1 MLTHNEVTVKR
12 RRHSGASTLTIVLAI
27 LFLVRVAT
35 AQSYDIL
42 LQGGHVIDPASGTD
56 QVMDVAISGDRIAR
70 VAPNLPAG
78 QAKKVLN
85 VKGLYVTPGLIDLH
99 AHVYGY
105 SGSVFPDDTAL
116 LAGTTTVV
124 DAGGAGWRTFDDFKK
139 KIIDASK
146 TRVLVFLN
154 IVGRGM
160 LGSEVEDNVEDMDSA
175 KTAAKIKENPNQIVG
190 IKVAHFGLPG
200 WTALERAVEAGRLSD
215 TPVIVDDKIFTNSGR
230 TSREKLLRV
239 MRPGDL
245 HTHVYNDRQLEVVDR
260 FTGKVQPYMFEA
272 RKRGVLFDLGHG
284 GGSFVWPVA
293 VKAMKQGFP
302 PDTISTDLHSSSIMI
317 PQSDMANC
325 ISKLMNLGMKLQ
337 DAVARSTVN
346 PARAIKRFPE
356 LGTLGE
362 GRVADIAVFELKTGV
377 FAFKDAWS
385 KKLLGT
391 QKLECVATIRNG
403 RLVADL
409 NGLGFPLWNTAGDYE
424 VIP

>member
-1 MLTHNEVTVKR
+1 MLTHNKVTVKR
-12 RRHSGASTLTIVLAI
+12 RRHSGASTTAILLAI
-27 LFLVRVAT
+27 LFLVRVAA

-42 LQGGHVIDPASGTD
+42 LQGGHVIDPANGID
-56 QVMDVAISGDRIAR
+56 QAMDVAISGDRIAR

-116 LAGTTTVV
+116 MAGTTTVV

-139 KIIDASK
+139 KIIDVSK

-175 KTAAKIKENPNQIVG
+175 KTAAKIKEHPNQIVG

-200 WTALERAVEAGRLSD
+200 WTALERAVEAGCHSN

-284 GGSFVWPVA
+284 GGSFLWPVA

-337 DAVARSTVN
+337 DAIARSTVS
-346 PARAIKRFPE
+346 PAKAIKRFPE

-362 GRVADIAVFELKTGV
+362 GKGADVAVFELKSGV

-391 QKLECVATIRNG
+391 QKLECVVTVRNG
-403 RLVADL
+403 KLVADL
-409 NGLGFPLWNTAGDYE
+409 NGLGFPLWNTAGEYE

>member
-1 MLTHNEVTVKR
+1 LLALNSIAALFGRRCELRIASVLSLVLLT
-12 RRHSGASTLTIVLAI
+12 AS
-27 LFLVRVAT
+27 VAT
-35 AQSYDIL
+35 AQSYDL
-42 LQGGHVIDPASGTD
+42 VLQGGHVIDPANGVD

-70 VAPNLPAG
+70 VAINLPVQ

-85 VKGLYVTPGLIDLH
+85 VKGYYVTPGLIDLH

-105 SGSVFPDDTAL
+105 SGSIFPDDTAL

-124 DAGGAGWRTFDDFKK
+124 DAGGAGWRSFEDFKK
-139 KIIDASK
+139 RIIETSK
-146 TRVLVFLN
+146 TRVLVLLN

-160 LGSEVEDNVEDMDSA
+160 IGSEAEDNVEDMDPV
-175 KTAAKIKENPNQIVG
+175 KTAAQIKENPNEIVG

-200 WTALERAVEAGRLSD
+200 WTALERAIEAGRLSN
-215 TPVIVDDKIFTNSGR
+215 TPVMVDDKIFTNSGR

-245 HTHVYNDRQLEVVDR
+245 HTHIYNDRQLEVVDR
-260 FTGKVQPYMFEA
+260 FTGKVQPYMVEA

-293 VKAMKQGFP
+293 VRAMQQGFP

-317 PQSDMANC
+317 PQSDMTNC

-337 DAVARSTVN
+337 DAINRSTVS

-362 GRVADIAVFELKTGV
+362 GKVADIAVFELKTGV
-377 FAFKDAWS
+377 FAFKDAWR
-385 KKLLGT
+385 KKLLGR

-409 NGLGFPLWNTAGDYE
+409 NGLGFPLWNTAGEYE

>member
-1 MLTHNEVTVKR
+1 MLKVNSTAARVH
-12 RRHSGASTLTIVLAI
+12 RRHKASIAFILPLLLITSG
-27 LFLVRVAT
+27 T
-35 AQSYDIL
+35 AEGQSYDL
-42 LQGGHVIDPASGTD
+42 LLKGGHVIDPANQID
-56 QVMDVAISGDRIAR
+56 HVMDVAIAGGKIAR
-70 VAPNLPAG
+70 VAPALAPQ

-85 VKGLYVTPGLIDLH
+85 VSGFYVTPGLIDLH

-105 SGSVFPDDTAL
+105 SGSLFPDDTAL

-124 DAGGAGWRTFDDFKK
+124 DAGGAGWRSFDDFKQ
-139 KIIDASK
+139 KIIDHSR
-146 TRVLVFLN
+146 TRVLSFLN

-160 LGSEVEDNVEDMDSA
+160 IGQEAEDNVEDMDAA
-175 KTAAKIKENPNQIVG
+175 KTAAKIKEHPDHIVG
-190 IKVAHFGLPG
+190 IKVAHFGRPG
-200 WTALERAVEAGRLSD
+200 WTALNRAIEAGQLSQ

-230 TSREKLLRV
+230 TSREKLLKV

-245 HTHVYNDRQLEVVDR
+245 HTHVYNDRQLEVIDR
-260 FTGKVQPYMFEA
+260 FTGKLQPYMLEA

-284 GGSFVWPVA
+284 GGSFLWPVA
-293 VKAMKQGFP
+293 VQAIKQGFP

-337 DAVARSTVN
+337 DAIERSTVN
-346 PARAIKRFPE
+346 PASAIKRFPE

-362 GRVADIAVFELKTGV
+362 DKVADIAIFELKTGI

-403 RLVADL
+403 KLVVDL
-409 NGLGFPLWNTAGDYE
+409 NGLGFPLWSEAGQYE

>member
-1 MLTHNEVTVKR
+1 MPIANLIPLVCRRSLQRIAFILPLVLVT
-12 RRHSGASTLTIVLAI
+12 AS
-27 LFLVRVAT
+27 VAR

-42 LQGGHVIDPASGTD
+42 LQGGHVIDPANRID
-56 QVMDVAISGDRIAR
+56 QVMDVAISGDRIVR
-70 VAPNLPAG
+70 VAPSLPVRR
-78 QAKKVLN
+78 AKKVLN

-124 DAGGAGWRTFDDFKK
+124 DAGGAGWRSFDDFRKR
-139 KIIDASK
+139 IIEPSR

-160 LGSEVEDNVEDMDSA
+160 IGPEAENNVEDMDPV
-175 KTAAKIKENPNQIVG
+175 KTAAKIEENPNEIVG
-190 IKVAHFGLPG
+190 IKVAHFVLPG
-200 WTALERAVEAGRLSD
+200 WTALERAIEAGRLSN
-215 TPVIVDDKIFTNSGR
+215 TPVIVDDSIFTNRAR

-260 FTGKVQPYMFEA
+260 FTGELQPYILEA

-284 GGSFVWPVA
+284 RGSFLWPVA
-293 VKAMKQGFP
+293 VRAMKQGFP

-317 PQSDMANC
+317 QQSDMANC
-325 ISKLMNLGMKLQ
+325 ISKLMNLGMKLP
-337 DAVARSTVN
+337 DAVERSTVN

-362 GRVADIAVFELKTGV
+362 GQVADVAVFELKTGV

-409 NGLGFPLWNTAGDYE
+409 NGLGFPLWNKAGEYE

>member
-1 MLTHNEVTVKR
+1 LPIPTSIVARAR
-12 RRHSGASTLTIVLAI
+12 RRAR
-27 LFLVRVAT
+27 RVAFSVSLLCLMAT
-35 AQSYDIL
+35 VAAAQSYDIL
-42 LQGGHVIDPASGTD
+42 LQGGHVIDPANGID
-56 QVMDVAISGDRIAR
+56 GVRDVAISGDRIAR
-70 VAPNLPAG
+70 IAPSLPAQ

-116 LAGTTTVV
+116 VAGATTVV
-124 DAGGAGWRTFDDFKK
+124 DAGGAGWRSFDDFKK
-139 KIIDASK
+139 KIIDVSK

-160 LGSEVEDNVEDMDSA
+160 VGSEAEDNIEDMDPA
-175 KTAAKIKENPNQIVG
+175 KTAAKIRAHPNEIVG

-200 WTALERAVEAGRLSD
+200 WTALERAIEAGRLSN
-215 TPVIVDDKIFTNSGR
+215 TPVMVDDKIFTNSGR

-260 FTGKVQPYMFEA
+260 FTGKLQPYMLEA

-284 GGSFVWPVA
+284 AGSFLWPVA
-293 VKAMKQGFP
+293 VRAMKQGFR
-302 PDTISTDLHSSSIMI
+302 PDTISTDLHASSIMI

-362 GRVADIAVFELKTGV
+362 GKVADIAVFEQKTGV

-403 RLVADL
+403 RLVVDM
-409 NGLGFPLWNTAGDYE
+409 NGLGFPLWNTAGEYE

>member
-1 MLTHNEVTVKR
+1 VFTDAMRLLRASLLHKMTPTLLILCFAIR
-12 RRHSGASTLTIVLAI
+12 GAAS
-27 LFLVRVAT
+27 
-35 AQSYDIL
+35 AQSFDFL
-42 LQGGHVIDPASGTD
+42 LKGGHLIDPANQIDG
-56 QVMDVAISGDRIAR
+56 VMDVAISGNRIAR
-70 VAPNLPAG
+70 VAVNLPSG
-78 QAKKVLN
+78 QARKVLD

-99 AHVYGY
+99 SHAYGY
-105 SGSVFPDDTAL
+105 SGSLFPDDTAL
-116 LAGTTTVV
+116 PAGTTTVV
-124 DAGGAGWRTFDDFKK
+124 DAGGAGWRSFDDFKNK
-139 KIIDASK
+139 VIDTSK

-160 LGSEVEDNVEDMDSA
+160 IGSEAEDNVEDMDPA
-175 KTAAKIKENPNQIVG
+175 RTAAKIQEHSSLIVG

-200 WTALERAVEAGRLSD
+200 WTALNRAIEAGRLSG

-230 TSREKLLRV
+230 TSREKLLEV

-245 HTHVYNDRQLEVVDR
+245 HTHVYNDRQLEILDR
-260 FTGKVQPYMFEA
+260 FTGKLQPYMLEA
-272 RKRGVLFDLGHG
+272 RKKGVLFDLGHG
-284 GGSFVWPVA
+284 GGSFLWPVA
-293 VKAMKQGFP
+293 VRAMQQGFP

-325 ISKLMNLGMKLQ
+325 ISKLMNLGMNLQ
-337 DAVARSTVN
+337 EAIERSTVN

-362 GRVADIAVFELKTGV
+362 GKVADIAIFELKAGV

-391 QKLECVATIRNG
+391 KKLECVATFRDGKLVVDVNG
-403 RLVADL
+403 R
-409 NGLGFPLWNTAGDYE
+409 GFPLWTTAGEYE

>member
-1 MLTHNEVTVKR
+1 MPIAKP
-12 RRHSGASTLTIVLAI
+12 IVA
-27 LFLVRVAT
+27 LVRRGVREIALSLPLVFLMASLAA

-42 LQGGHVIDPASGTD
+42 LQGGHVVDPATGID
-56 QVMDVAISGDRIAR
+56 QVMDIGISGDRIAR
-70 VAPNLPAG
+70 VAASLPAQ

-124 DAGGAGWRTFDDFKK
+124 DAGGAGWRSFDDFKK
-139 KIIDASK
+139 KIIEPSK

-160 LGSEVEDNVEDMDSA
+160 LGTEVEDNVEDMEPD
-175 KTAAKIKENPNQIVG
+175 KTAAKIRENPKDIVG

-200 WTALERAVEAGRLSD
+200 WVALERAVEAGRLSN
-215 TPVIVDDKIFTNSGR
+215 TPVMVDDKIFTNSGR

-245 HTHVYNDRQLEVVDR
+245 HTHMYNDRQLELIDR
-260 FTGKVQPYMFEA
+260 ITGKVQPYMLEA

-284 GGSFVWPVA
+284 GGSFLWPVA
-293 VKAMKQGFP
+293 VRAMKQGFV

-409 NGLGFPLWNTAGDYE
+409 NGLGYPLWNTAGEYE